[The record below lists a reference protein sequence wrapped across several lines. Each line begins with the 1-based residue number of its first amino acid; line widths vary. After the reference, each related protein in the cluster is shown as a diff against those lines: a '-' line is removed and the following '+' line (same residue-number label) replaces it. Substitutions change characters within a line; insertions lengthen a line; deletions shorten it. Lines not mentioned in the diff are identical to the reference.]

1 MSSFSREKWTSELT
15 DELIEGHRAGS
26 LTWHLQRN
34 LLKKPLNDSC
44 KSKSRSLIRAFY
56 TPAYANVSSKPRTHP
71 IPPGSTFTQHQ
82 SLKVFGYIG
91 MPYIIQQNF
100 IEQLL
105 CAKHCA
111 RCLGHNNKPNR
122 PFSVIMDLWDRM
134 TGWLLAP
141 RQHAGAIIG
150 GWEMEQGLT
159 GTQGGES
166 LLRGHNIQAES

>member
-15 DELIEGHRAGS
+15 DELTEGHRAGS

-34 LLKKPLNDSC
+34 LLNTTPLNDSG
-44 KSKSRSLIRAFY
+44 KSKSRSLIHPFY
-56 TPAYANVSSKPRTHP
+56 IPCICKCVQQASDSSNPSRVHVYSAPK
-71 IPPGSTFTQHQ
+71 FK
-82 SLKVFGYIG
+82 SLG

-100 IEQLL
+100 TEHLL

-111 RCLGHNNKPNR
+111 RCPGHNNKQNR

-150 GWEMEQGLT
+150 GWEMEQVLM